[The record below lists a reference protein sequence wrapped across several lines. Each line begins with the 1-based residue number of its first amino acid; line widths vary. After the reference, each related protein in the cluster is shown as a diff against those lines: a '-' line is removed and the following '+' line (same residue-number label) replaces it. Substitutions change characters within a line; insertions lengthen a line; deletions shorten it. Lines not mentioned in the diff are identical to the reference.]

1 MTARPK
7 AVVTHRVHDQVK
19 QALSAECEV
28 VANDNVDSWLR
39 EKLLQ
44 LAGDAQ
50 ALMAFMPDRIDAS
63 FLAACPKLRVIA
75 AALKGYDNIDIAAC
89 TERGVWV
96 TAVPDLL
103 STPTAE
109 LALALILGLTRNVL
123 PGDRLIRSSKFQG
136 WLPVLYGSGLMG
148 KTVGILGMGKVGQAF
163 ARLFSGF
170 SAKIIYYDPVR
181 MSPVQEA
188 FFGMSRA
195 GFEEVL
201 AQSDVLV
208 LMLPLNPSSL
218 HLINNETLAKMKPG
232 AYLVNVGRGSV
243 VDEQAVSAALEQ
255 GRLAGYAADV
265 FEMEDSARPDH
276 PERIY
281 PGLVANPDRTLL
293 TPHLGTAVDRSR
305 LEIELAAARSIL
317 QALRGE
323 RPTDAINEVAIS
335 SF

>member
-19 QALSAECEV
+19 QAMSAECEV
-28 VANDNVDSWLR
+28 VANDNGDSWLR
-39 EKLLQ
+39 EKLVQ

-109 LALALILGLTRNVL
+109 LALALILGFTPNVF
-123 PGDRLIRSSKFQG
+123 PDDRLIRSSKFQG
-136 WLPVLYGSGLMG
+136 LLPLTYGSGLMG
-148 KTVGILGMGKVGQAF
+148 KTVGILGIGKVGQAF

-170 SAKIIYYDPVR
+170 NAKIIYYDPVR

-188 FFGMSRA
+188 FFGMARA
-195 GFEEVL
+195 GFEEDL

-218 HLINNETLAKMKPG
+218 HLINNETLANIKPG
-232 AYLVNVGRGSV
+232 AYLVNAGRGSV
-243 VDEQAVSAALEQ
+243 VDEQAAAAARKR
-255 GRLAGYAADV
+255 GRLAGYAADLLQ
-265 FEMEDSARPDH
+265 MEASALPDH
-276 PERIY
+276 PDRSY
-281 PGLVANPDRTLL
+281 PGLVA
-293 TPHLGTAVDRSR
+293 
-305 LEIELAAARSIL
+305 
-317 QALRGE
+317 
-323 RPTDAINEVAIS
+323 
-335 SF
+335 